1 MNKLSP
7 LKSIRLKCLECS
19 NDSTSEV
26 RNCVITD
33 CPLYEFRLGKNPNR
47 KGVGNHTRHT
57 RFAEKSRREMRAEG
71 QRIDSNSSEGV
82 AK

>member
-7 LKSIRLKCLECS
+7 LKSIRLKCLDCS
-19 NDSTSEV
+19 NGSASEV
-26 RNCVITD
+26 RNCVITN

-47 KGVGNHTRHT
+47 RGIGNHTK
-57 RFAEKSRREMRAEG
+57 FVEKSRREIQTET
-71 QRIDSNSSEGV
+71 QRIDSNCGRGD